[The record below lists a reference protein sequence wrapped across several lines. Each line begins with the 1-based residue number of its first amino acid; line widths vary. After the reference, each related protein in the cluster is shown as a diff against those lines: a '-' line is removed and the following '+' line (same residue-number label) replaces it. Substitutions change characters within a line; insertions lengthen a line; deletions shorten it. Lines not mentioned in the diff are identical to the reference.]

1 MLAEYQPL
9 AEEAF
14 NSLKKAGNEWV
25 NEKVE
30 DAEDI
35 VKKFTKGRITLVSE
49 CYSISFW
56 PLDIDDEGVRQVD
69 ALKDSL
75 RF

>member
-14 NSLKKAGNEWV
+14 NSLKKTGNEWV

-49 CYSISFW
+49 SYSISFW
-56 PLDIDDEGVRQVD
+56 PLDIDDEGVRQVG
-69 ALKDSL
+69 ALKYSL